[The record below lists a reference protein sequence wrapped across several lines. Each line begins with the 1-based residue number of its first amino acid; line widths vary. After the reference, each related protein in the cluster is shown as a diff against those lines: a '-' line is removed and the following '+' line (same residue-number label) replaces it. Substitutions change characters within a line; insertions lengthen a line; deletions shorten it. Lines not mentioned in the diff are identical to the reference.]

1 MVRNLAIAS
10 LIGSCVAVEEF
21 SFVQQVVTVE
31 SSDYSEDC
39 LNAGDYDEEYVDG
52 EDPSEG
58 KRGKGKGETT
68 TIAPTDTPTDA
79 PTPAPTDAPTLA
91 PTDAPTLEPTAAGQC
106 WAFNDMYAIDHRY
119 TNTVVAGQLP
129 YTGMIACQST
139 VYASKMYAAR
149 PLTNAVSNRWGGTC
163 SHTSSGADT
172 RWWVHLAETSIVE
185 SIQITNRA
193 DCCGSRLHNVD
204 ILVGGQLCAN
214 TAEIAQGATVR
225 YQCPSPLTGDVVT
238 LRSNSNTLPIHI
250 CGFQAFGKSV
260 R

>member
-21 SFVQQVVTVE
+21 SFVQQVVQVE

-39 LNAGDYDEEYVDG
+39 LKAEDYDEEYVDG
-52 EDPSEG
+52 EDAREG
-58 KRGKGKGETT
+58 KRGKGKGE
-68 TIAPTDTPTDA
+68 TDA

-91 PTDAPTLEPTAAGQC
+91 PTDAPTSQPTEAGQC

-129 YTGMIACQST
+129 YAGMIACQST
-139 VYASKMYAAR
+139 VYASKIDAAR
-149 PLTNAVSNRWGGTC
+149 PLTNAVNNRWGDTGTC
-163 SHTSSGADT
+163 SHTYTGGGATDN
-172 RWWVHLAETSIVE
+172 RWWVQLAETSIVE
-185 SIQITNRA
+185 SIQITNRG

-204 ILVGGQLCAN
+204 ILVGDQLCAN
-214 TAEIAQGATVR
+214 TADIAQGATVR

-238 LRSNSNTLPIHI
+238 LRSIKPEHTNDLPIHI
-250 CGFQAFGKSV
+250 CGFQAFGTSG